1 MKGKGEL
8 SAVLGGCLKAS
19 LGGAL
24 LVGGCADLNQA
35 PVIEQVGPYLIASS
49 VGDFIDPSV
58 VDSPTFEVRVGET
71 LTVELVATD
80 PEEEELTWSAGP
92 IPMGGSF
99 DPKTARFTWTPLH
112 EALYSAGFEMYVV
125 VEDPA
130 GKWDSVIVYLYVAPE
145 DYYARED

>member
-1 MKGKGEL
+1 MKVKANWTLLMGGWL
-8 SAVLGGCLKAS
+8 GVLAP
-19 LGGAL
+19 L
-24 LVGGCADLNQA
+24 LDGCADLNQS

-80 PEEEELTWSAGP
+80 PEDEVLTWSVGP

-99 DPKTARFTWTPLH
+99 DPETAQFTWTPLH
-112 EALYSAGFEMYVV
+112 AALYSAGFEMYVV

-130 GKWDSVIVYLYVAPE
+130 GKWDSVIVYLYVASE
-145 DYYARED
+145 EVYEREE